1 MAVFESVAD
10 AIGKTPIVKLKRF
23 GDLGKHK
30 HNLWAKLEYLNPGG
44 SVKDRI
50 AKNMIEQAELNGKL
64 KPGSTII
71 EATAGNT
78 GIGLAMLAALKGYK
92 LIAIVSQ
99 KVSLDKVK
107 LLKALGA
114 EVVITPSGKK
124 MGDPDHFLSIARRLT
139 KERAG
144 WFVDQFYNPDN
155 AQVHYDVTGPEIW
168 EQTEGQIDAI
178 VAGAGTGG
186 TLSGAGRFL
195 KEKKPSVKVILADP
209 VGSILADLYDDE
221 KTTPGQYVVEGIG
234 QDFLPG
240 NFHQDVVDLAIRVT
254 DEQSLQAAYDLM
266 KLEGLFGGS
275 SSGCIA
281 AAASSYCIGLEGSGK
296 NVLAILPDGGRGY
309 MSTIYD
315 DSWIKEKFPNWKF
328 DK

>member
-10 AIGKTPIVKLKRF
+10 AIGNTPIVKMKRF
-23 GDLGKHK
+23 GGMGNHK

-50 AKNMIEQAELNGKL
+50 AKNMIEQAELSGRL

-78 GIGLAMLAALKGYK
+78 GIGLAMVAALKGYK
-92 LIAIVSQ
+92 LITIVSQ
-99 KVSLDKVK
+99 KVSQDKVK
-107 LLKALGA
+107 LLKTLGA
-114 EVVITPSGKK
+114 EVVVTPPGKK

-139 KERAG
+139 KERNG

-155 AQVHYDVTGPEIW
+155 VQVHYDVTGPEIW
-168 EQTEGQIDAI
+168 AQTEGEIDAI

-186 TLSGAGRFL
+186 TLSGAGRYL
-195 KEKKPSVKVILADP
+195 KERKSSVKVILADP

-240 NFHQDVVDLAIRVT
+240 NFQQDVIDFAIRVT
-254 DEQSLQAAYDLM
+254 DEQSVQAAYDLM
-266 KLEGLFGGS
+266 KLEGLFVGS

-281 AAASSYCIGLEGSGK
+281 AAASSYCIGAEGSGE

-315 DSWIKEKFPNWKF
+315 DSWMKEKFPNSNF
-328 DK
+328 SR

>member
-1 MAVFESVAD
+1 MGVFESVAD
-10 AIGKTPIVKLKRF
+10 AIGNTPIVKMKRF
-23 GDLGKHK
+23 GAQQIHN

-50 AKNMIEQAELNGKL
+50 AKNMIEQAERKGKL
-64 KPGSTII
+64 KPGGTII

-78 GIGLAMLAALKGYK
+78 GIGLAMLAAMRGYK
-92 LIAIVSQ
+92 LITIVSQ
-99 KVSLDKVK
+99 KVSQDKVK
-107 LLKALGA
+107 LLRTLGA
-114 EVVITPSGKK
+114 EIVITPTGKK

-139 KERAG
+139 EEHDG

-168 EQTEGQIDAI
+168 EQTEGAVDVI

-195 KEKKPSVKVILADP
+195 KEKKPSVKVVLADP

-221 KTTPGQYVVEGIG
+221 RTTPGQYIVEGIG

-240 NFHQDVVDLAIRVT
+240 NFHKDVIDFAIRVT
-254 DEQSLQAAYDLM
+254 DEQSVQAAYDLM
-266 KLEGLFGGS
+266 KFEGLFGGS

-281 AAASSYCIGLEGSGK
+281 AAAAACCVCLEGTGK

-315 DSWIKEKFPNWKF
+315 DSWIKEKFPNKTF
-328 DK
+328 ER